1 MQFDSFIGRFV
12 CSVCGHSEKA
22 DADAGAQATVTDAF
36 QTSADTSAS
45 TTAASV
51 ADAFQTTTDTSA
63 FGAATTAPDAFTTS
77 SDTSA
82 FGAMEGSDILP
93 SVSTV
98 LDAPP
103 PTDGFPSVTTPWAD
117 PIALEEAL
125 NQAKARKAEAEPKM
139 YTPTLTK
146 PAVGDF
152 RSHLTMP
159 VPMETLQEENAPVQ
173 PEPAPAEPQAPA
185 AKEAEPAKSRKTA
198 KKTPAASSNKT
209 GFPSSTRTFGAAG
222 TAGAPAKGG
231 TAAGNDASDPAA
243 SAFLKEKVDAPLQ
256 GLDSDDPHEILR
268 IYFRSFYCSNVGD
281 ALLKSGRVR
290 TANYI
295 DSLDA
300 HPALVRLNQLLPGN
314 KIVPAIH
321 DYCKLEREC
330 MKLEKELEGKQR
342 HLSFLKRDAERKKKE
357 QREAEERLSE
367 ANPKSESGTGGF
379 LFWAVIGSL
388 FLARLTQTG
397 AIFILG
403 VIVSVIYTLIH
414 SATKSGQ
421 SYERQAPTVVNATPE
436 REVDERIAKAEQA
449 WTACQ
454 SQVYALNTE
463 KGRLIREIRAE
474 EALIRDKYWDQLRKE
489 RAKNPNPN
497 P

>member
-1 MQFDSFIGRFV
+1 MAEIRKCSSCGEAMQFDSFIGRFV

-45 TTAASV
+45 TTAASL

-63 FGAATTAPDAFTTS
+63 FE
-77 SDTSA
+77 
-82 FGAMEGSDILP
+82 AMADSDILP
-93 SVSTV
+93 SVTTV

-103 PTDGFPSVTTPWAD
+103 PEEAFPSVTAPFAD
-117 PIALEEAL
+117 SAALDEAL
-125 NQAKARKAEAEPKM
+125 AQAEARKAEAEPKM

-146 PAVGDF
+146 PAAGDF

-159 VPMETLQEENAPVQ
+159 VPMQTLQEENAPVQ

-198 KKTPAASSNKT
+198 KKTPAASV
-209 GFPSSTRTFGAAG
+209 FV
-222 TAGAPAKGG
+222 
-231 TAAGNDASDPAA
+231 
-243 SAFLKEKVDAPLQ
+243 KEKVDAPLQ
-256 GLDSDDPHEILR
+256 GLDSNDPHEILR
-268 IYFRSFYCSNVGD
+268 IYFRSFYCGNVGD

-321 DYCKLEREC
+321 EYCKLEREC
-330 MKLEKELEGKQR
+330 MKFEKELEGKQR
-342 HLSFLKRDAERKKKE
+342 HLSFLRRDAERKKKE